1 MKLGIGT
8 VQWGINYGIANKVG
22 VPSDSQIKK
31 LVKLAN
37 DNKIN
42 ILDTA
47 LNYGTSKKKIAKYCS
62 KDFKII
68 TKVNLNS
75 KISIKKQ
82 FDQCLNQ
89 LERKKIHGCLVHDS
103 NHLNQNIDKWEQIVN
118 LKTNN
123 RKVEKIGFSLYDTN
137 ELENILIKGII
148 PDIVQV
154 PYNCFNRDFEPFFE
168 YLKKQ
173 KIEIYVRSVFF
184 QGLFFI
190 KPNELPKNLSSFK
203 KHFEELDKIATK
215 VKLSI
220 NELAVL
226 FVTQNDIIDKVIIGF
241 DNERQLK
248 EVLSSIKS
256 KKIHPKIIQNIKS
269 LKPINRRML
278 NPSNWSQN

>member
-8 VQWGINYGIANKVG
+8 VQWGKNYGIANKTG
-22 VPSDSQIKK
+22 IPSDSEIKK
-31 LVKLAN
+31 LVKIAH

-47 LNYGTSKKKIAKYCS
+47 LNYGTSQKKIAKYCS
-62 KDFKII
+62 EDFKII

-75 KISIKKQ
+75 KIPIKKQ
-82 FDQCLNQ
+82 FDKCLNQ

-103 NHLNQNIDKWEQIVN
+103 NILNQNIDKWEQLVN
-118 LKTNN
+118 IKIKK
-123 RKVEKIGFSLYDTN
+123 RKVQKIGFSLYDIN
-137 ELENILIKGII
+137 ELENILIKGIL

-154 PYNCFNRDFEPFFE
+154 PYNCFNRDFEPYFE
-168 YLKKQ
+168 YLKKEN
-173 KIEIYVRSVFF
+173 IEIYVRSIFF

-203 KHFEELDKIATK
+203 KHFEELNKIAIK
-215 VKLSI
+215 AKLSI

-226 FVTQNDIIDKVIIGF
+226 FVIQNNIIDKVIIGF

-248 EVLSSIKS
+248 EILSSIKL
-256 KKIHPKIIQNIKS
+256 KKISPKIIENIKS
-269 LKPINRRML
+269 LKPINNRLL
-278 NPSNWSQN
+278 NPSNWIQN